1 MSKYFSWALVLT
13 VVAII
18 VTVIYS
24 AVDML
29 LQLDLIPL
37 YLQVLLIAGV
47 TIVVSLFVVLVIEK
61 NKKRK
66 EDENDFSKY

>member
-66 EDENDFSKY
+66 EDEDDFSKY